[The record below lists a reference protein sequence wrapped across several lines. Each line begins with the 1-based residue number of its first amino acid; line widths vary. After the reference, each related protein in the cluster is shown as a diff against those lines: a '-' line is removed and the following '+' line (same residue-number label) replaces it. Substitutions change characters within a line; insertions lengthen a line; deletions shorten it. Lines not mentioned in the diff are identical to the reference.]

1 MICSLILAVLF
12 VDQHYAHQNLRP
24 EHESIVRKLSDGT
37 PVSWKE
43 VCGNEVEVR
52 FYIGR
57 RPMDGFTSP
66 AATFEVDED
75 EGGWLVDTRIIDLTS
90 DDQVVI
96 KIIELFANEIA
107 SSVRTWAHG
116 VSYVPESARS
126 AGSGFIPESRAC
138 ISGKIASNAD
148 WFVFLNETGEEP
160 RVHHLVIGA
169 R

>member
-1 MICSLILAVLF
+1 MAVLF
-12 VDQHYAHQNLRP
+12 VDQDPAPLNLRP

-37 PVSWKE
+37 PKSWEE
-43 VCGNEVEVR
+43 VCGGEVEVR

-66 AATFEVDED
+66 ATTFEVDED
-75 EGGWLVDTRIIDLTS
+75 EGGWLVDTRIVDLTS

-96 KIIELFANEIA
+96 KIIELFANEIDQ
-107 SSVRTWAHG
+107 SVRTWAQG
-116 VSYVPESARS
+116 ISYFPEKARS
-126 AGSGFIPESRAC
+126 AGSWSLPETRAC

-148 WFVFLNETGEEP
+148 WFIFLNETGREP
-160 RVHHLVIGA
+160 RIHHLVIGA